1 MTTVRPALVIWKD
14 SSNNDHSNFQ
24 FFLCEYEFQMIALQI
39 LAKMVEYA
47 TQAEADLFIASA
59 RVITLANYVTN

>member
-1 MTTVRPALVIWKD
+1 
-14 SSNNDHSNFQ
+14 
-24 FFLCEYEFQMIALQI
+24 MIALQI

-47 TQAEADLFIASA
+47 IQAEADLFIASA